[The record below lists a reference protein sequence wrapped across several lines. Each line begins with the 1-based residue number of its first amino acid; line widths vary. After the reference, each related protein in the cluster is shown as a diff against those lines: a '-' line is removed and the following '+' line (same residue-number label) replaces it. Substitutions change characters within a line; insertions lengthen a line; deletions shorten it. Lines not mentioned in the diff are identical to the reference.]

1 MRTGLLLLCGLC
13 GLLLWGCQAAKP
25 LAFETTM
32 LAYLYDL
39 QKGQRLRW
47 VEATMVAP
55 NVRDLRFQAGKL
67 ASPTEDLTLWYP
79 LCALRLSS
87 QGGER
92 LLPPT
97 TLRIARV
104 ERQAL
109 PITSTVTSKITEIYF
124 EDNTLFEKLHCE
136 VWHHAADP
144 SRQADFVKVPE
155 LAATTGGKL
164 VFQR

>member
-1 MRTGLLLLCGLC
+1 
-13 GLLLWGCQAAKP
+13 LLWGCQAAKP
-25 LAFETTM
+25 LVFETTM
-32 LAYLYDL
+32 LAYLHDL
-39 QKGQRLRW
+39 QKGQQLRW
-47 VEATMVAP
+47 QEAIAAAP
-55 NVRDLRFQAGKL
+55 NILYLRFQGGKL
-67 ASPTEDLTLWYP
+67 ASPSEDLTLWYP
-79 LCALRLSS
+79 LCALRLHYS
-87 QGGER
+87 GGER

-104 ERQAL
+104 QQQAL
-109 PITSTVTSKITEIYF
+109 PITPTVTARITEIYF
-124 EDNTLFEKLHCE
+124 EDNPLFEKLHCE